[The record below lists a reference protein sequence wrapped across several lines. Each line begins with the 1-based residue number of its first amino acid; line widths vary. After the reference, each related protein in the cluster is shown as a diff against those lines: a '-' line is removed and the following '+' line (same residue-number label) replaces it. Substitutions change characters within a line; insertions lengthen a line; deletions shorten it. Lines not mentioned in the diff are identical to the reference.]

1 MAQVADPEGLL
12 EPIEQQTQE
21 QQDPEGL
28 LESKTQ
34 APTQAPQQAAQD
46 PEGLLESAEE
56 KPSRLGAVGR
66 AVAEEFIPTTVAGLA
81 VKGISALPIPTVPKF
96 LLGATGAILSYGA
109 AGRLQEEAAKKIAGE
124 RAVEEFKA
132 QRQRDIEAY
141 PVSTFVASAATP
153 TAGGITALGRKG
165 LTAAGRAVRGA
176 FAKAETIAP
185 KLEEAVAPKVAG
197 EVAEQIP
204 VQQELPLGGVEK
216 TVGEIQAERSSLLPK
231 PGPGQRVSQLA
242 ERLITD
248 PKTSENIA
256 RKFADERALT
266 NSISPEKIA
275 RDLRELTPQQVSA
288 IAQVDDNTGYV
299 ARTVMMEDARLSGDI
314 QTADMMFDGLIKK
327 IGGAGQLL
335 NIAKLI
341 KTTPDG
347 YSYIIQKTIA
357 ERARQFATKEERE
370 LAKSTKQFT
379 PELRQQAI
387 DLFTKNKIAAKE
399 RDDAFAL
406 ARTDFSKGAKES
418 ARTALGK
425 ALDASLEL
433 SLFESKLLAKELGQ
447 QIPDFIRG
455 NLLTT
460 ISQTSNILGNTV
472 NMPTRAATRQVASL
486 LDQIERNIIRPVATR
501 IPGIKGVAEKYLAKD
516 KQFASPLGLG
526 TLERFLEVQKGG
538 GRGFVD
544 ALKGLKTGISP
555 ESSLA
560 GESIRGFRPITA
572 MKQLFT
578 GKGLAQPTAEGAGA
592 VAAKTMDKIRLL
604 SESTIGIPPEIMF
617 RLLQLGDTPARKM
630 ALARRLTEEAQ
641 LRGLKGVALRR
652 AVEFPSQAE
661 VDKVAQEV
669 SEAVYQQDSALSRG
683 INYLLNMAPNALT
696 KVPVVGKP
704 LAGVV
709 RTGVTAVIP
718 YSKTPLNVIDEILEY
733 SIPEYSFIKGLKNQA
748 TGNYRRAKMQFAKSI
763 VGYAIGNVADIISNA
778 GLITDKVSKSP
789 KVRDVQYQGEPPKM
803 VNITGLQRYLE
814 SGGDEQEMQPGDYLV
829 GLEKMG
835 VVGAIMSTR
844 NEARKAR
851 DSGDGSIGE
860 TWGATL
866 PATLSFGF
874 NQSFLRNMN
883 SLLGAVS
890 RGEQEDLDDWLTNY
904 YGALSAVAIPNQLSA
919 YSRYMSENMPDKIR
933 ARDIEGSSF
942 TEKTYNTF
950 KEILKRK
957 LPQDSDDIASRVNV
971 WGQPVPSTPEG
982 VDPIIYNFID
992 PTKGRK
998 VTYDDVTL
1006 AVYDLYKK
1014 TGKTEGIPQVPGR
1027 DLQVLKRRTGKK
1039 TRFRLDPTLY
1049 EEYATSVGK
1058 ANRKVA
1064 ERLLGDKVFRRLDSE
1079 EQVKTLSNAY
1089 DRASQTAREIFV
1101 RRNQRSI
1108 EAGQE
1113 L

>member
-1 MAQVADPEGLL
+1 
-12 EPIEQQTQE
+12 
-21 QQDPEGL
+21 
-28 LESKTQ
+28 
-34 APTQAPQQAAQD
+34 
-46 PEGLLESAEE
+46 
-56 KPSRLGAVGR
+56 
-66 AVAEEFIPTTVAGLA
+66 
-81 VKGISALPIPTVPKF
+81 
-96 LLGATGAILSYGA
+96 
-109 AGRLQEEAAKKIAGE
+109 
-124 RAVEEFKA
+124 
-132 QRQRDIEAY
+132 
-141 PVSTFVASAATP
+141 
-153 TAGGITALGRKG
+153 
-165 LTAAGRAVRGA
+165 
-176 FAKAETIAP
+176 
-185 KLEEAVAPKVAG
+185 
-197 EVAEQIP
+197 
-204 VQQELPLGGVEK
+204 
-216 TVGEIQAERSSLLPK
+216 
-231 PGPGQRVSQLA
+231 
-242 ERLITD
+242 
-248 PKTSENIA
+248 
-256 RKFADERALT
+256 
-266 NSISPEKIA
+266 
-275 RDLRELTPQQVSA
+275 
-288 IAQVDDNTGYV
+288 
-299 ARTVMMEDARLSGDI
+299 
-314 QTADMMFDGLIKK
+314 
-327 IGGAGQLL
+327 
-335 NIAKLI
+335 
-341 KTTPDG
+341 
-347 YSYIIQKTIA
+347 
-357 ERARQFATKEERE
+357 
-370 LAKSTKQFT
+370 
-379 PELRQQAI
+379 
-387 DLFTKNKIAAKE
+387 
-399 RDDAFAL
+399 
-406 ARTDFSKGAKES
+406 
-418 ARTALGK
+418 
-425 ALDASLEL
+425 
-433 SLFESKLLAKELGQ
+433 
-447 QIPDFIRG
+447 
-455 NLLTT
+455 
-460 ISQTSNILGNTV
+460 
-472 NMPTRAATRQVASL
+472 
-486 LDQIERNIIRPVATR
+486 
-501 IPGIKGVAEKYLAKD
+501 
-516 KQFASPLGLG
+516 
-526 TLERFLEVQKGG
+526 
-538 GRGFVD
+538 
-544 ALKGLKTGISP
+544 
-555 ESSLA
+555 
-560 GESIRGFRPITA
+560 

-814 SGGDEQEMQPGDYLV
+814 SGGDQQEMQPGDYLV

-971 WGQPVPSTPEG
+971 WGQPVPATPEG

-1014 TGKTEGIPQVPGR
+1014 TGKTEGIPQVPDR

-1039 TRFRLDPTLY
+1039 ARFRLDPTLY

-1064 ERLLGDKVFRRLDSE
+1064 ERLLGDKMFRRLDPD

-1089 DRASQTAREIFV
+1089 SKASQTARQDFV